1 MKRSKKIFL
10 RVLPVLMICL
20 VMFSFTFVFAANNVS
35 EPIKPGQIT
44 SRGNASGSIESVTGS
59 IWKTVVTVIQ
69 VLAVAAVVFAGLRY
83 MFASADQ
90 KADIKKQLIIL
101 VIGAVLVFGASTVL
115 SVIANVTSQVTTGA

>member
-20 VMFSFTFVFAANNVS
+20 VMFSFTFVFAAAT
-35 EPIKPGQIT
+35 EPLDPNKALPSGQ
-44 SRGNASGSIESVTGS
+44 ASPNLTRVTGKMWS
-59 IWKTVVTVIQ
+59 TVLVIIQ

-115 SVIANVTSQVTTGA
+115 SVIANVTKEVAS

>member
-20 VMFSFTFVFAANNVS
+20 VMFSFTFVFAAT
-35 EPIKPGQIT
+35 EPLDPNKALPSGQ
-44 SRGNASGSIESVTGS
+44 ASTNLTRVTGKMWS
-59 IWKTVVTVIQ
+59 TVLVIIQ

-115 SVIANVTSQVTTGA
+115 SVIANVTKEVAG

>member
-10 RVLPVLMICL
+10 RVLPVIMVCL
-20 VMFSFTFVFAANNVS
+20 VMFSFSFVFADEPIKANNVIS
-35 EPIKPGQIT
+35 NGT
-44 SRGNASGSIESVTGS
+44 ASNGIVRVTGN
-59 IWKTVVTVIQ
+59 IWQTVIVVIQ

-90 KADIKKQLIIL
+90 NADIKKQLIIL

-115 SVIANVTSQVTTGA
+115 GIISNVTKEVAG

>member
-10 RVLPVLMICL
+10 RVLPVIMVCL
-20 VMFSFTFVFAANNVS
+20 VMFSFSFVFADEPIKANNVIS
-35 EPIKPGQIT
+35 NGT
-44 SRGNASGSIESVTGS
+44 ASNGIVRVTGN
-59 IWKTVVTVIQ
+59 IWQTVIVVIQ

-115 SVIANVTSQVTTGA
+115 GIISNVTKEVAG

>member
-10 RVLPVLMICL
+10 RVLPVLMVCL
-20 VMFSFTFVFAANNVS
+20 VLFSFSFVFAD
-35 EPIKPGQIT
+35 EPIKADGKLPSGT
-44 SRGNASGSIESVTGS
+44 ASGKISSVTGN
-59 IWKTVVTVIQ
+59 IWSTVIVVIQ

-101 VIGAVLVFGASTVL
+101 VLGAVLVFGASTVL
-115 SVIANVTSQVTTGA
+115 GIISKVTNDIAG

>member
-1 MKRSKKIFL
+1 MQPKKPLYAESGLGWTAFNTKWFG
-10 RVLPVLMICL
+10 L
-20 VMFSFTFVFAANNVS
+20 VISFSFVFADEPIKANNVIS
-35 EPIKPGQIT
+35 NGT
-44 SRGNASGSIESVTGS
+44 ASNGIVRVTGN
-59 IWKTVVTVIQ
+59 IWQTVIVVIQ

-115 SVIANVTSQVTTGA
+115 GIISNVTKEVAG

>member
-10 RVLPVLMICL
+10 RVLPVLMVCL
-20 VMFSFTFVFAANNVS
+20 VLFSFSFVFAD
-35 EPIKPGQIT
+35 EPIKPEI
-44 SRGNASGSIESVTGS
+44 SVKGNASSKVSNLTGNMWATVT
-59 IWKTVVTVIQ
+59 TVIQ

-101 VIGAVLVFGASTVL
+101 VIGAVLVFGATTVL
-115 SVIANVTSQVTTGA
+115 KVIADVTNQVTNNS